1 MTITFLGTGASQ
13 GTPTVACRCEVCCSL
28 DFRDKRL
35 RSSIHLAIDNKS
47 IIIDACPDFRQQV
60 IGEQINSLD
69 AILFTHAHQDHTGG
83 LDDIRG
89 FNFKQKKAL
98 PLYARTHVALQLKS
112 TYNYIFAKDAH
123 PGIPRIKV
131 NLIEDKPF
139 SIDHIAVLPIEVLHD
154 RLPILGFRFDNFTY
168 ITDANFIAEEALE
181 KIKGS
186 TILVVNALQKEP
198 HKAHFNLKQAIEVA
212 QQVQAKETYLT
223 HISHKLGLHQE
234 ISKELPSNIKLAY
247 DGLKIRL

>member
-13 GTPTVACRCEVCCSL
+13 GTPTVVCRCEVCRSL

-35 RSSIHLAIDNKS
+35 RSSIHLSINNKS

-69 AILFTHAHQDHTGG
+69 ALLFTHEHKDHTGG
-83 LDDIRG
+83 LDDVRG

-98 PLYARTHVALQLKS
+98 PIYARTSVAIQLEK
-112 TYNYIFAKDAH
+112 TYNYIFAKDVY
-123 PGIPRIKV
+123 PGIPQLKV
-131 NLIEDKPF
+131 NLIENKPF
-139 SIDHIAVLPIEVLHD
+139 SIDNITVLPIEVLHY
-154 RLPILGFRFDNFTY
+154 RLPVFGFRFNNFTY

-198 HKAHFNLKQAIEVA
+198 HKAHFNLKQAIELT
-212 QQVQAKETYLT
+212 QQVQPKETYLT
-223 HISHKLGLHQE
+223 HISHKLGLHKE
-234 ISKELPSNIKLAY
+234 ISKELPHNIKLAY
-247 DGLKIRL
+247 DGLKIHL